1 MSEVEHGSAA
11 RALETQ
17 QIELP
22 ELDAGPG
29 QGAPVIAARQA
40 IFDSIAV
47 NVQVVLGQ
55 AGTTLGELLD
65 LKPAATLKLDRLV
78 HQPVDL
84 VLNGT
89 VIGRGELI
97 AIDEHFGVRLTEV
110 AVSAAQHA

>member
-1 MSEVEHGSAA
+1 MNEVEHGNAA

-22 ELDAGPG
+22 ELAPSPG
-29 QGAPVIAARQA
+29 HGTPVVEARKA

-55 AGTTLGELLD
+55 TGTTLGALLD
-65 LKPAATLKLDRLV
+65 LKPAATFKLDRLV

-110 AVSAAQHA
+110 ALNLGQHG